1 MFFNKQIFFIQS
13 LPIHNSPVPRC
24 ATHFGKLSKFAKVF
38 LEHSPQNPTSPTP
51 PTSPKSP
58 IKSNFF
64 SPNLQRR
71 MSEGLAKDNALPP
84 SPTPPTSPK
93 SPTSPI
99 NSKFKIQNSKFKILL
114 KALIIKH
121 YFVPL
126 PPAKAVVFF
135 GTIYAM
141 FLW

>member
-24 ATHFGKLSKFAKVF
+24 
-38 LEHSPQNPTSPTP
+38 

-71 MSEGLAKDNALPP
+71 MSEGLAKDNALP
-84 SPTPPTSPK
+84 TSPN
-93 SPTSPI
+93 SPI
-99 NSKFKIQNSKFKILL
+99 KSKFFSPNLQRRISEGS
-114 KALIIKH
+114 
-121 YFVPL
+121 
-126 PPAKAVVFF
+126 AKDERRMSE
-135 GTIYAM
+135 G
-141 FLW
+141 